1 MKKTFYL
8 LLTLVMLLMTSENFL
23 SSQTSVVDL
32 NAEYDLALR
41 DKPGDIS
48 HYRMRTVYYH
58 GNALGI
64 TYSTEILIA
73 SFKREVKQVEEG
85 VHLVEFT
92 WTRAKIGTAKGLNE
106 NITEWKM
113 LPYAEGF
120 SYSINFAAPNFPG
133 GVDFSPL
140 PNDLDGMKFMVNVL
154 DAHAQFEL
162 LRTEPAGGISR
173 IKKPGD
179 RISNPGANQGGPWNF
194 NTFIQDSDF
203 ANGEYDTLFTGL
215 GMADGRACAVLEYIN
230 SESRIKNKT
239 QVTPEMVMEQE
250 STSNFWGHIY
260 IDLETGK
267 LLKGDLYEYV
277 VTHVKMPGQ
286 KELMKLFERRL
297 IEIQLINEEEFNE
310 NI

>member
-1 MKKTFYL
+1 MQKIIHL
-8 LLTLVMLLMTSENFL
+8 LSALVLLLMTSTIFL
-23 SSQTSVVDL
+23 FGQTSVVDL
-32 NAEYDLALR
+32 NVEYDLALR

-73 SFKREVKQVEEG
+73 AFKREVIEVEEG
-85 VHLVEFT
+85 THLVKFT
-92 WTRAKIGTAKGLNE
+92 WNTAKIGTAKGLNE
-106 NITEWKM
+106 NITEWKK

-140 PNDLDGMKFMVNVL
+140 PNTLDGMKFMVNIL

-173 IKKPGD
+173 IKKTSD
-179 RISNPGANQGGPWNF
+179 RISNPGAGQGGGWDF

-203 ANGEYDTLFTGL
+203 SNGEYETLFVGL
-215 GMADGRACAVLEYIN
+215 GMLDDRACAVLEYIN
-230 SESRIKNKT
+230 SESLIKNKIQT
-239 QVTPEMVMEQE
+239 TPQMIMEQE

-277 VTHVKMPGQ
+277 NTHIKMPGQ

-297 IEIQLINEEEFNE
+297 IEIKSTSEEEFNE

>member
-1 MKKTFYL
+1 MQKTTPL
-8 LLTLVMLLMTSENFL
+8 LSTILVLLIAPPIFL
-23 SSQTSVVDL
+23 FSQTSLVDL
-32 NAEYDLALR
+32 NAEYDLALK

-48 HYRMRTVYYH
+48 YYSMRTVYYH

-64 TYSTEILIA
+64 TYSTEILTA
-73 SFKREVKQVEEG
+73 AFTREVKKIEEG
-85 VHLVEFT
+85 THLVEFT
-92 WTRAKIGTAKGLNE
+92 WRAAKIGMAKGLDE
-106 NITEWKM
+106 NITEWKK
-113 LPYAEGF
+113 LPCAEGF

-140 PNDLDGMKFMVNVL
+140 PSNLEGLKFMVNVL

-162 LRTEPAGGISR
+162 LRTEPAGGISQIR
-173 IKKPGD
+173 KTGD
-179 RISNPGANQGGPWNF
+179 RISNPGAGQGGGWDF

-215 GMADGRACAVLEYIN
+215 AMVDGRVCAVLEYIN
-230 SESRIKNKT
+230 SESLIKNKT
-239 QVTPEMVMEQE
+239 RVTPQMIMEQE

-277 VTHVKMPGQ
+277 ITHVKMPGQ

-297 IEIQLINEEEFNE
+297 IEIQSIKEEDFNE
-310 NI
+310 IN